1 MSWWCWLL
9 FMALPGFPSDLVGT
23 VSGLGAHLIH
33 GRTVVVSFSRCFRM
47 VVSKRCYQP
56 AARIS
61 QSILWILCL
70 AYLVAQDS
78 TDVRSQLKLATK
90 RHQCCSNQSTKNW
103 WHNLAKTHHARVRID
118 GGHSGSILCTTC
130 RFEGLPNVLC
140 LCVVQFWVRFGM
152 SCHGCV
158 TLLIC
163 IFFSPMHLCFN
174 IVGSGNRQGS
184 YLLTSILLPQKQH
197 VFSTKMILETPTNW
211 AKTWLQSPQKRN
223 HGYVQNHRLSRV
235 LMPPQVNLNKYYAI
249 DCFCLV
255 SIFAAC
261 FVVSDPNV
269 QPMQFPGIQSVATT
283 PLTSW
288 WNGGR
293 KLRGVSLEEFR
304 Q

>member
-1 MSWWCWLL
+1 MLVAFHGSARVSLVILL
-9 FMALPGFPSDLVGT
+9 ARFQGLVHTSFMEEQSLYHLPSVLGCLSVNGATNRLLGFLKASCE
-23 VSGLGAHLIH
+23 SCGL
-33 GRTVVVSFSRCFRM
+33 
-47 VVSKRCYQP
+47 
-56 AARIS
+56 RIS
-61 QSILWILCL
+61 FGSRLDRRQKS
-70 AYLVAQDS
+70 AEV
-78 TDVRSQLKLATK
+78 ATK

-197 VFSTKMILETPTNW
+197 VFSTKMILETPANW
-211 AKTWLQSPQKRN
+211 AKTWLESPQKETMDMSKTI
-223 HGYVQNHRLSRV
+223 GLAGFS
-235 LMPPQVNLNKYYAI
+235 
-249 DCFCLV
+249 CLPKW
-255 SIFAAC
+255 I
-261 FVVSDPNV
+261 
-269 QPMQFPGIQSVATT
+269 
-283 PLTSW
+283 
-288 WNGGR
+288 
-293 KLRGVSLEEFR
+293 
-304 Q
+304 